1 MVCHGGLFSKDGVK
15 LDHLRKLNR
24 FMEPP
29 EEGLMTEILWSDPHP
44 QNGRHPSKRGVGVQF
59 GPDVAHAFLND
70 NKLGTNHFLINSMF
84 VLFPRYTCQIS

>member
-15 LDHLRKLNR
+15 LDDLRKLNR

-44 QNGRHPSKRGVGVQF
+44 QKGRHPSKRGVGVQF

-70 NKLGTNHFLINSMF
+70 NKLGNTHF
-84 VLFPRYTCQIS
+84 